1 MTIGTS
7 ADSKRCNMKK
17 VYICAPLGGN
27 IKGNLEKAKRYT
39 EYALRCGAAPVTP
52 HFYAL
57 CLNDHDPKEREI
69 GRKAGMSL
77 LWFCDEVWIF
87 GDEIT
92 EGMKT
97 EIDFCRNLNLKTRKV
112 RDSEIVK
119 ELGGI
124 TA

>member
-1 MTIGTS
+1 
-7 ADSKRCNMKK
+7 MKK

-57 CLNDHDPKEREI
+57 CLDDHDPKEREI

-87 GDEIT
+87 GDEVT

-97 EIDFCRNLNLKTRKV
+97 EIDFCRSLNLKTRKV
-112 RDSEIVK
+112 RDSEIYKV
-119 ELGGI
+119 LGGI

>member
-1 MTIGTS
+1 
-7 ADSKRCNMKK
+7 MKK

-57 CLNDHDPKEREI
+57 CLDDHDPKEREI
-69 GRKAGMSL
+69 GRNAGMSL

-87 GDEIT
+87 GDEVT

-97 EIDFCRNLNLKTRKV
+97 EIDFCRSLNLKTRKV
-112 RDSEIVK
+112 RDSEIYKV
-119 ELGGI
+119 LGGI